1 MIGVKSAIGFKIL
14 RFIGYKDSSFLLNAK
29 RKEIKTPSFYA
40 LAEACREEEEK

>member
-14 RFIGYKDSSFLLNAK
+14 RFIGYKDSSLSSKCKKK
-29 RKEIKTPSFYA
+29 RNKNSFVYA